1 MLKTTN
7 KERTRNAAL
16 SGYLLGALAGA
27 SYGTNPLFALPLLAA
42 GIDAPSVLFMR
53 YAFALPMLAL
63 MMVARGRGFGLR
75 RSQVLPLVALGLL
88 MAASSLT
95 LYLSY
100 AYIGAAIASTLLF
113 IYPIL
118 VTVIMAVW
126 FHERASWLTIVCI
139 IMATGGIALLY
150 RGDGGEVLSPVGL
163 LLVFLS
169 ALSYAIYLVWVNG
182 RGIREIP
189 TLKLTLYVIFFGI
202 FLFAFKFD
210 TSTFRVLNANPW
222 LWLSALCMAFFPTA
236 FSLLCTSAAIQR
248 VGSTPVAILGALE
261 PVTAV
266 AIAVLLFGEALTPRL
281 ALGMLLVIV
290 AVTLIIG
297 GKELAHRILR
307 VRKMFPRISSHHI
320 RHNSHNH

>member
-1 MLKTTN
+1 MTTKTLHNHSLT
-7 KERTRNAAL
+7 
-16 SGYLLGALAGA
+16 GYLLGALAGA
-27 SYGTNPLFALPLLAA
+27 SYGTNPLFALPLLGA
-42 GIDAPSVLFMR
+42 GIDAYSVLFMR
-53 YAFALPMLAL
+53 YAFALPMLAM
-63 MMVARGRGFGLR
+63 MMVGRGRGFGLR
-75 RSQVLPLVALGLL
+75 RHQVLPLIALGLL

-95 LYLSY
+95 LYVSY

-118 VTVIMAVW
+118 VTVIMAVC
-126 FHERASWLTIVCI
+126 FHERASWLTIMCI
-139 IMATGGIALLY
+139 VMATCGIALLY
-150 RGDGGEVLSPVGL
+150 RGDGGETLNLTGL

-189 TLKLTLYVIFFGI
+189 TLKLTFYVIFFGI

-210 TSTFRVLNANPW
+210 AGHTMAILSEKPL
-222 LWLSALCMAFFPTA
+222 LWLSALSMALFPTA
-236 FSLLCTSAAIQR
+236 LSLLCTSAAIQR

-266 AIAVLLFGEALTPRL
+266 AIAVLLFNEALTPRL
-281 ALGMLLVIV
+281 AIGMLMVIT

-297 GKELAHRILR
+297 GPNLSHHILR
-307 VRKMFPRISSHHI
+307 VRKMFPRI
-320 RHNSHNH
+320 RRK